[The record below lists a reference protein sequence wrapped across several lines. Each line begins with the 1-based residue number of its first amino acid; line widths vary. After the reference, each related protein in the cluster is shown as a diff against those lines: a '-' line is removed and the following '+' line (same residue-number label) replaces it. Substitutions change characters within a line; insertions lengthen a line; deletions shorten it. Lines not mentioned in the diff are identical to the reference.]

1 MKNDDIKKCSFPVE
15 GMMCTVC
22 AGTVESTAAG
32 VPGVIKASVNF
43 ASMSLTVEWDASET
57 SAQAIADA
65 IKSVGFEMI
74 VADDVSASIAEQEM
88 REMSQYKSLRKKVW
102 VAWGMTLPVAVIG
115 MAHLNDIK
123 LNVLSLILT
132 LIVMLYCGRHFYLSG
147 FKQAY
152 RGNPNMDTLVAVST
166 FVSFIYSVV
175 NTFYSDYL
183 HETSAVYYEAAAMII
198 TFVLTGKLMESRVR
212 RTTGNSI
219 RQLMQMQP
227 STAMRLLPNG
237 KLEEVDVTVLGI
249 GDKVVIRPGERVSV
263 DGVVE
268 SGVSSVDESI
278 ITGES
283 MPVEKSE
290 GSKVSAGTIN
300 GAVGTLIVKVEK
312 RSTETLLSQI
322 IAKVRDAQGSKAP
335 VQRIVDKVSRWFV
348 PAIVGISI
356 ITFVVWILVGAELSF
371 ALMTAVSVLVIAC
384 PCALGLATPT
394 AIVVGIGQGA
404 KHHILIKDAVALEQ
418 MNRID
423 VVAVDKTGTLTEGRP
438 KVVNVGWLTE
448 KNEEVLTA
456 VVSLE
461 NHSEH
466 PLANAIVDWAE
477 TEAIIPVK
485 VDSFDNISGKGIVG
499 AVANKKYWVGSLKLT
514 DAKLSNADAE
524 LISAMQAKGSG
535 VVFAGVENRVMM
547 WFEIADSL
555 KFSAKDAVD
564 MLKLMGKE
572 VVLLTGDDER
582 TSRNIAD
589 KVGIETVMSEMLPA
603 DKENF
608 IRKYQQ
614 EGRRIAMVGDGVNDS
629 QALSA
634 ADVSIAMSTGSD
646 IAMDVAQITIIG
658 SDLMSLPKAVELSEQ
673 TVKLIKQNLFWAFI
687 YNVVGVPIAAG
698 VLYPVSGV
706 LLTPMIASAAMA
718 ISSLCV
724 VGNSLR
730 LSVSK

>member
-15 GMMCTVC
+15 GMMCAVC

-43 ASMSLTVEWDASET
+43 ASMSLTVEWNASET

-65 IKSVGFEMI
+65 IKSAGFEMI

-88 REMSQYKSLRKKVW
+88 REMLQYKSLRKKVW

-123 LNVLSLILT
+123 LNVLSLMLT
-132 LIVMLYCGRHFYLSG
+132 LVVMLYCGRHFYLSG
-147 FKQAY
+147 LKQAY

-175 NTFYSDYL
+175 NTFYSGYL

-237 KLEEVDVTVLGI
+237 KLEEVDVTMLRI

-263 DGVVE
+263 DGIVE
-268 SGVSSVDESI
+268 SGTSSVDESI

-290 GSKVSAGTIN
+290 GCKVSAGTIN
-300 GAVGTLIVKVEK
+300 GAIGTLTVKVEK

-348 PAIVGISI
+348 PTIVGISI
-356 ITFVVWILVGAELSF
+356 ITFVVWILIGAELSF

-418 MNRID
+418 MSRID
-423 VVAVDKTGTLTEGRP
+423 VIAVDKTGTLTEGRP
-438 KVVNVGWLTE
+438 KVMNVGWLTE
-448 KNEEVLTA
+448 KNEEILVA

-466 PLANAIVDWAE
+466 PLANAIVEWAE
-477 TEAIIPVK
+477 KEAIIPIK

-499 AVANKKYWVGSLKLT
+499 TVANRKYWVGSLKLT
-514 DAKLSNADAE
+514 DAKLSKADTE
-524 LISAMQAKGSG
+524 LISAMQSKGSG
-535 VVFAGVENRVMM
+535 VVFAGIENRVVM

-555 KFSAKDAVD
+555 KCSAKDAVD
-564 MLKLMGKE
+564 RLKSMGKE
-572 VVLLTGDDER
+572 VVLLTGDNDR

-603 DKENF
+603 DKESF
-608 IRKYQQ
+608 VRKYQQ

-658 SDLMSLPKAVELSEQ
+658 SDLMSLPKAVELSKQ

-687 YNVVGVPIAAG
+687 YNVVGIPIAAG

-706 LLTPMIASAAMA
+706 LLTPMMASAAMA